1 MHVLLTRP
9 EGDVAAL
16 KTRIEALGCS
26 VSVAPL
32 LQIAFRPIAPDA
44 LSDATSV
51 IATSRNAL
59 KALAQS
65 DALSAAL
72 ALPLFAV
79 GPATAQLAKDLGF
92 STVIAGPGTGTDL
105 VPVIAGYSGSK
116 SGRLVHVTGD
126 HLAFD
131 LADALRPHGIALRT
145 LPAYA
150 SVAAET
156 LPGKTTVALAARTID
171 AVVLMSPRTAAT
183 WARLTASLP
192 DKPSLTDVTHICL
205 SAAVADAISGMP
217 DVKTVI
223 AEKPNADAIIS
234 AVYRLAGT
242 AKTG

>member
-16 KTRIEALGCS
+16 KSRIEALGCS

-32 LQIAFRPIAPDA
+32 LKIAFRPIAPDA
-44 LSDATSV
+44 LSDATAV

-79 GPATAQLAKDLGF
+79 GPATAQIAKDLGF
-92 STVIAGPGTGTDL
+92 ATVIAGPGTGADL
-105 VPVIAGYSGSK
+105 VPVIAGYSGAK
-116 SGRLVHVTGD
+116 SGRLVHIAGD

-131 LADALRPHGIALRT
+131 LAGALRPHGIAVRT
-145 LPAYA
+145 LQAYA

-156 LPGKTTVALAARTID
+156 LPGETTTALAAKTID
-171 AVVLMSPRTAAT
+171 AVVLMSPRTATT
-183 WARLTASLP
+183 WAQLTARLP